1 MKRYLAELKAPKIT
15 LWCYLCWYFA
25 IVFQYFDPAPNLW
38 LSSVGIAVLIGIAL
52 NIAASQTGQNPDKWV
67 VIRLYIFPFCVSSY
81 SALIKGEGFFLLFPT
96 QMKSLLIGVG
106 ACATF
111 IVIVLLAKLTTN
123 RSVTEQATDP
133 KP

>member
-1 MKRYLAELKAPKIT
+1 MKRYLAELQAPKIT

-25 IVFQYFDPAPNLW
+25 IVFQYFDCALNLW

-52 NIAASQTGQNPDKWV
+52 NIAASQRGQTRDKWV

-81 SALIKGEGFFLLFPT
+81 SALIKGQGFFLLFPT
-96 QMKSLLIGVG
+96 QMKPLLIGVG
-106 ACATF
+106 ACAAF

-123 RSVTEQATDP
+123 HSIAEQRVDP
-133 KP
+133 NA

>member
-1 MKRYLAELKAPKIT
+1 MKQYLAELEAPKIT